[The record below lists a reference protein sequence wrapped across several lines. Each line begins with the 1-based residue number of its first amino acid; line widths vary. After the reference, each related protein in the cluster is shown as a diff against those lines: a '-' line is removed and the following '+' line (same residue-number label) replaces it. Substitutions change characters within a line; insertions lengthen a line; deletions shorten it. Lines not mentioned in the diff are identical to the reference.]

1 MINWTPDGFIGRLFA
16 TMKPYAPPPPPG
28 ASPPP
33 MWGDESHVRDLF
45 ADTVADLTLRRETVV
60 MDRCSTPLEF
70 REYWKANYGP
80 TIATYR
86 FNEGDPDRLAAL
98 DADFLALLEESDT
111 ATESGRTAYPAEYLL
126 VTATKR

>member
-1 MINWTPDGFIGRLFA
+1 
-16 TMKPYAPPPPPG
+16 
-28 ASPPP
+28 

-45 ADTVADLTLRRETVV
+45 ADIVADLTLRRETVV